1 MTRALVCLPVTAPAS
16 PPPAPRG
23 GADWPAQVTD
33 TIVGLVDTAKDKTT
47 GPATSVARGLV
58 NGTLAA
64 IVGLA
69 ALVLALVLLVRGLDI
84 LAQVVL
90 DLIGIEKAGRSVWIA
105 HALTGLL
112 MVVVGA
118 WAWRK
123 GTHPSATD

>member
-1 MTRALVCLPVTAPAS
+1 MCAPVTVPAS

-33 TIVGLVDTAKDKTT
+33 TIVGFVDSAKEKTT
-47 GPATSVARGLV
+47 GPATSLARGV
-58 NGTLAA
+58 VGGTLAA

-69 ALVLALVLLVRGLDI
+69 ALALFLVLLVRGLDI

-90 DLIGIEKAGRSVWIA
+90 DLLGIEKAGRSVWIA
-105 HALTGLL
+105 HGLTGLV
-112 MVVVGA
+112 MVVAGV

-123 GTHPSATD
+123 GTRPAAAD